1 MTEEAP
7 AVLLVDPIR
16 TGARYKAAARE
27 LGFTVVSVYTVEYSA
42 GSPGHE
48 VGDDVS
54 LYASDVDEVAKQVA
68 DRGLDVRA
76 VLPTLDTAVY
86 LADMIADRLG
96 LPGND
101 HALAWARRNKAAM
114 RQRARDSGLRVPEFR
129 LVPTEGIAEAIGEIG
144 FPAIVKPTMGSCS
157 QGVVVISDEGSL
169 GALDG
174 LVTHD
179 VFDEPITEWLVEHY
193 VRGREFAVNH
203 YSADGEH
210 RLVDIWEY
218 RQPGDGDYD
227 FPVWETVQ
235 IDGTDPDF
243 ARLSDYVR
251 DVLDTYGIRRG
262 PSHTEVKCNA
272 DGVYLI
278 EVGARQ
284 PGGPAMEM
292 WGRYSDLMRPYHDSI
307 ECYLGRRPSIMD
319 RSPDFRAVFGS
330 LVIRNDEAP
339 GTLRAVH
346 GIEALDG
353 LPGIDRVMV
362 ECAPGDHVP
371 LTRDSLNIPV
381 SVFVT
386 GPDQDAVIAT
396 LAIVRSLVTLEIEPD
411 PVPAG
416 VNG

>member
-1 MTEEAP
+1 MTQEKP

-16 TGARYKAAARE
+16 TGARYKAAARD
-27 LGFTVVSVYTVEYSA
+27 LGFTVASVYTVEYSA
-42 GSPGHE
+42 GSPGHAE
-48 VGDDVS
+48 GDDVS
-54 LYASDVDEVAKQVA
+54 LYASDVDEVQRQVVA
-68 DRGLDVRA
+68 HGLDVRA
-76 VLPTLDTAVY
+76 VLPTVDTGVE
-86 LADMIADRLG
+86 LADLVAHRLG

-101 HALAWARRNKAAM
+101 HALARARRNKAAM
-114 RQRARDSGLRVPEFR
+114 RTRALDAGLRVPEFR
-129 LVPTEGIAEAIGEIG
+129 LVAPEGIRAAIEEIG

-169 GALDG
+169 GELDG

-179 VFDEPITEWLVEHY
+179 AFAVPITEWLVERY

-235 IDGTDPDF
+235 LDETDPDF
-243 ARLSDYVR
+243 ARLSEYVGE
-251 DVLDTYGIRRG
+251 VLDGFGIGRG
-262 PSHTEVKCNA
+262 PSHTEVKANA
-272 DGVYLI
+272 DGVFLI

-292 WGRYSDLMRPYHDSI
+292 WDRHSDLMRPYHDSI

-319 RSPDFRAVFGS
+319 KSPDFTAVFGS
-330 LVIRNDEAP
+330 LIIRNDDAP
-339 GTLRAVH
+339 GTLKAVH
-346 GIEALDG
+346 GIEDLDG

-362 ECAPGDHVP
+362 DCAPGDHVP

-386 GPDQDAVIAT
+386 GPDEASVIAT
-396 LAIVRSLVTLEIEPD
+396 LATVRSLVSLEIEPT
-411 PVPAG
+411 AG
-416 VNG
+416 VTG